1 MASLGLL
8 QGFMGLILIS
18 FEVLFGSLV
27 GLISWWDMV
36 WCIGG
41 DFNVTIFLMKDRG
54 MLVIALL

>member
-1 MASLGLL
+1 
-8 QGFMGLILIS
+8 MGLILIS

-27 GLISWWDMV
+27 GLISWWDMA